1 MRAQCNRLFNTG
13 EFKETINGAEGT
25 GNIHRLEGKLTF
37 IDQVDHYNRLRQGE
51 TLNPK
56 YHLKKDAI
64 RKSNLSRRHYLHTS
78 RDNI

>member
-1 MRAQCNRLFNTG
+1 VRAQCNRLFNTG

-64 RKSNLSRRHYLHTS
+64 RKSNLSRRRYLHTS